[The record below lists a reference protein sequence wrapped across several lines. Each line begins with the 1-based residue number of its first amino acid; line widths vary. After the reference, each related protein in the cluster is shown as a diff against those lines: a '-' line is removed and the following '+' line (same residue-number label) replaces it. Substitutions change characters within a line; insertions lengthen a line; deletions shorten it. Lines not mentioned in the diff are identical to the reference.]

1 MPELPVFATLKAGF
15 WQCPL
20 MRTRRPAAEHLPA
33 DKLFRSRL
41 ENQIELRHPLAQLS
55 HRMPWV
61 ALQQAL

>member
-1 MPELPVFATLKAGF
+1 MPERPVFATPRADF
-15 WQCPL
+15 WRFAP

-33 DKLFRSRL
+33 EALFRWRL